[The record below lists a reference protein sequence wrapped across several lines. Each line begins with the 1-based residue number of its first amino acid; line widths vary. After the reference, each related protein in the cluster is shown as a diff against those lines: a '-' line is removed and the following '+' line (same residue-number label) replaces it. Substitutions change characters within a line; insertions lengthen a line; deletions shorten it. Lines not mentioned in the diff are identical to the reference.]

1 MKVWKWM
8 QLESSSN
15 KKHIACCVMTCNDLQ
30 WHVQIFELFLYSCML
45 VTKCTTL
52 WDDVN
57 PYVLHNQY
65 QTEYLDCISFQVNVF
80 LSKMNFFRKVS
91 LDSWHSSFIAAA
103 KGHAKHKQFTR
114 FWNCW
119 GPERIKSKIVL
130 SDLIRCFICISCFIS
145 LNIDIQ
151 EDMLNKSFSLFDRYI
166 NGVYLRKQFVFNK
179 LWLDV
184 ATMVMA
190 QARAVT

>member
-1 MKVWKWM
+1 MKKQISFMPFSSYFHWMNKTMWM

-80 LSKMNFFRKVS
+80 CRKWIFLERFLWIHDIHRLLQPPKVMRNINN
-91 LDSWHSSFIAAA
+91 LHDFEIVEDQ
-103 KGHAKHKQFTR
+103 KG
-114 FWNCW
+114 
-119 GPERIKSKIVL
+119 
-130 SDLIRCFICISCFIS
+130 
-145 LNIDIQ
+145 
-151 EDMLNKSFSLFDRYI
+151 
-166 NGVYLRKQFVFNK
+166 
-179 LWLDV
+179 
-184 ATMVMA
+184 
-190 QARAVT
+190 